1 MRSFGELLPEV
12 RVPPPGPRSKRLSE
26 ELARVESPAVSTISA
41 GHIPI
46 FWRYAAGANIL
57 DADGNR
63 YIDLTAGF
71 GVAAVGHSNPKVL
84 NAMQAQASRLLHG
97 LGDVHPNEPRASLAL
112 RLTELFPGGS
122 AKAIIS
128 NTGAESVELALKTAT
143 LHTGRYGFVAFEGGF
158 HGQTYGALQVTSAPS
173 FREPFLPQL
182 HRGVAHAP
190 YPYCY
195 RCPIGLEYPS
205 CGVACLDKVDRLL
218 DGYPAAVI
226 VEPVLGRGGEVVP
239 PPDFL
244 PRLKSICASH
254 GVLLIVDE
262 MFTGFGRTG
271 EWFAV
276 DHWRVAPDLMCVGKA
291 LAGGFPLSACMG
303 KAEVMDAWRHN
314 SHDAPHSS
322 TFMGHPMGCAAAFAA
337 IGEIEAKGLVQRA
350 REMGVVLGDRLKR
363 LKDKYP
369 IVGDVRNLGL
379 MAGIELV
386 RDRDSKE
393 PATEETRRVVDSALR
408 RGVILTKGGAYGNVL
423 SISPPLVITEEQLC
437 FALDILDEALA
448 AI

>member
-1 MRSFGELLPEV
+1 VVAAAKRQ
-12 RVPPPGPRSKRLSE
+12 PGG
-26 ELARVESPAVSTISA
+26 VESLPAARRALAAA
-41 GHIPI
+41 GGPQSDAGRYRVTGRGARRGLASGPSGGPGFAGIRL
-46 FWRYAAGANIL
+46 FGRLYAA
-57 DADGNR
+57 
-63 YIDLTAGF
+63 
-71 GVAAVGHSNPKVL
+71 
-84 NAMQAQASRLLHG
+84 
-97 LGDVHPNEPRASLAL
+97 
-112 RLTELFPGGS
+112 
-122 AKAIIS
+122 
-128 NTGAESVELALKTAT
+128 
-143 LHTGRYGFVAFEGGF
+143 
-158 HGQTYGALQVTSAPS
+158 
-173 FREPFLPQL
+173 
-182 HRGVAHAP
+182 
-190 YPYCY
+190 
-195 RCPIGLEYPS
+195 
-205 CGVACLDKVDRLL
+205 
-218 DGYPAAVI
+218 
-226 VEPVLGRGGEVVP
+226 
-239 PPDFL
+239 
-244 PRLKSICASH
+244 
-254 GVLLIVDE
+254 
-262 MFTGFGRTG
+262 
-271 EWFAV
+271 
-276 DHWRVAPDLMCVGKA
+276 VGKA